1 MFLNY
6 VNPFILYDVERGM
19 ASGPMQGK
27 WVSSRVDLGY
37 TELFCVREVTLVFF
51 SSYDSVL
58 GDSLEFHQANGG
70 SLHVCL
76 GTWHYS
82 ARKAGESGPISR
94 RGGILMGFL
103 QLGQEP
109 GIYSRVMAWIAI
121 RNSSFFSEVRSP
133 VSL

>member
-6 VNPFILYDVERGM
+6 VSPFILYDVERGM
-19 ASGPMQGK
+19 ACGPMQGK

-37 TELFCVREVTLVFF
+37 TKLFCAREVTSVFF

-58 GDSLEFHQANGG
+58 GDSLEFHQETGG

-76 GTWHYS
+76 GTWHCS
-82 ARKAGESGPISR
+82 ARKAGESGLNSR
-94 RGGILMGFL
+94 RGGSLMGFL
-103 QLGQEP
+103 ELGQEP
-109 GIYSRVMAWIAI
+109 GIYSQVMAWIAI
-121 RNSSFFSEVRSP
+121 RNSSLFIEVRSP

>member
-6 VNPFILYDVERGM
+6 VSPLILYDVVRGL

-27 WVSSRVDLGY
+27 WVSSKVDLGY
-37 TELFCVREVTLVFF
+37 TEPFCIREVTSVFF

-70 SLHVCL
+70 SLHDCL
-76 GTWHYS
+76 GTWHCS
-82 ARKAGESGPISR
+82 ARKAGEAGLISR
-94 RGGILMGFL
+94 RVGSLMGFL
-103 QLGQEP
+103 VLGQEP
-109 GIYSRVMAWIAI
+109 GLYSRDMAWIAI
-121 RNSSFFSEVRSP
+121 RNSSLFSEVRSP

>member
-1 MFLNY
+1 
-6 VNPFILYDVERGM
+6 M

-37 TELFCVREVTLVFF
+37 TDLFCIREVTSVFF

-58 GDSLEFHQANGG
+58 GDSLQFHQAKGG
-70 SLHVCL
+70 SLCVCL
-76 GTWHYS
+76 GTWNCS
-82 ARKAGESGPISR
+82 ALKSGESGLMSR
-94 RGGILMGFL
+94 RGGCLMGFL
-103 QLGQEP
+103 ELGQEP

-121 RNSSFFSEVRSP
+121 QNSSSFSEVRSP

>member
-1 MFLNY
+1 
-6 VNPFILYDVERGM
+6 M

-27 WVSSRVDLGY
+27 WVSSQVDLGY
-37 TELFCVREVTLVFF
+37 TELFCVREVTSVFF

-76 GTWHYS
+76 GTWHCS
-82 ARKAGESGPISR
+82 ARKAVESGLISR
-94 RGGILMGFL
+94 RGGSLMCFL
-103 QLGQEP
+103 ELGQEP
-109 GIYSRVMAWIAI
+109 GIYSRHMAWIAI
-121 RNSSFFSEVRSP
+121 RNSSLFSEVRSP